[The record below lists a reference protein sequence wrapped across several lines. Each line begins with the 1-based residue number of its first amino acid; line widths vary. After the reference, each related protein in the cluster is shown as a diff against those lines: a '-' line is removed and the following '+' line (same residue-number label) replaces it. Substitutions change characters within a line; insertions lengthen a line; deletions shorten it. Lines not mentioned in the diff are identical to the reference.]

1 MQLHTHSTGSS
12 ARHRIVSPTRA
23 DCLRAAKRAR
33 LPAAGSEPAASAVHR
48 LGAAAGE
55 DGAGEDGAGEGDDA
69 GEGDAGEGDAGEGGA
84 GEGGAGERGDGVG
97 DGLEVRARRRELQTG
112 RQRVSEAGV
121 GGQCDAC

>member
-69 GEGDAGEGDAGEGGA
+69 GEGDAGEGGA

-112 RQRVSEAGV
+112 RQRVREAGV

>member
-1 MQLHTHSTGSS
+1 MQLHTHSTDSS

-69 GEGDAGEGDAGEGGA
+69 GEGDAGEG
-84 GEGGAGERGDGVG
+84 GAGERGDGVG